1 MLEYDSNYYIS
12 KKCDKTNFRRNAIF
26 LASQWIV
33 LAQTNPATKVCY
45 SAVHSSS
52 HGYRCCAS
60 NTFALGPDRVENTS
74 QFGKNK
80 NKKLS
85 EWFFETIH
93 RTVWEKK
100 EILAKQKCKHRLK
113 HLSNTNTHT
122 NDGFVYFRT
131 LTANFCCSLFFPRA
145 LVYKW

>member
-80 NKKLS
+80 NNGLSNFSSDFLKLFI
-85 EWFFETIH
+85 EPYGK
-93 RTVWEKK
+93 KK

-122 NDGFVYFRT
+122 H
-131 LTANFCCSLFFPRA
+131 
-145 LVYKW
+145 K